1 MSLAAFQIRE
11 AEPGVDDDAVA
22 ALMVDYL
29 NWAIERLA
37 ADYGVAEPPTHP
49 SLVRDGLA
57 SYRPPVGK
65 LMLAE
70 SDGQPV
76 GVGAIRMLA
85 PEVAEVKRMYVAPNW
100 RERHIGSTILDRL
113 LEEAQKIGATT
124 VLLDTCRFMSDAQRL
139 YRSRGFV
146 ERSPYEGTEIPPRLQ
161 HLWIFFERRSLLG

>member
-85 PEVAEVKRMYVAPNW
+85 PEVAEVNGCTSHRTGESVTSGPPSL
-100 RERHIGSTILDRL
+100 IG
-113 LEEAQKIGATT
+113 
-124 VLLDTCRFMSDAQRL
+124 F
-139 YRSRGFV
+139 SRK
-146 ERSPYEGTEIPPRLQ
+146 
-161 HLWIFFERRSLLG
+161 HRRSARLRCFWIRVGS